1 MDFKDV
7 SNNSLWENVG
17 SP

>member
-7 SNNSLWENVG
+7 SNNSLWKNVG